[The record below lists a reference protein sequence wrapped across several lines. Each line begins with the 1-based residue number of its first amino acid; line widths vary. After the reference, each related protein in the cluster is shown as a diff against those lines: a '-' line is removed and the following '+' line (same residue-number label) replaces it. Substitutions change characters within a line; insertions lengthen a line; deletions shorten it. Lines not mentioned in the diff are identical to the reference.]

1 MPAAFSRTTR
11 SLQVDGFGRA
21 VVAMLVV
28 GALLATWTLWLFLA
42 EVTVYEVAA
51 SARVE
56 VGQAVSPLAARVSGR
71 VVRSQ
76 LALGQRVEAGQLLV
90 ELDSERE
97 ALALAQGK
105 AQEES
110 IAAQIAPLREEIAV
124 REQALAHTREA
135 GRAEVAEAR
144 SRYEEARSRA
154 SFRES
159 DAERARQLSEQG
171 LLARRDAEERAVD
184 AESGRSAVDALR
196 SAVSRV
202 ETEHKR
208 RLSELEADLAGLR
221 RELGRA
227 VAEAAAA
234 RAAVERLEHELELR
248 RIRAPVSGQIGEIVP
263 LQAGTMLTEG
273 ERIGAVVPAG
283 NLAVVASFAPATIG
297 RLRVGQAAR
306 LRLDGFPPLQYGTI
320 PTVVTSI
327 GSEVQGGLVRVE
339 LMLTPGAS
347 VPTLLQ
353 HGMPGTV
360 EVIVERVAPAVLVLR
375 AVGRLLVE
383 EYR

>member
-1 MPAAFSRTTR
+1 MPAAFSRTMR

-21 VVAMLVV
+21 MVAMLVV
-28 GALLATWTLWLFLA
+28 GALLASWMLWLFLA

-56 VGQAVSPLAARVSGR
+56 VGQAVSPIAARVSGR

-76 LALGQRVEAGQLLV
+76 LALGQRVQAGQILV

-110 IAAQIAPLREEIAV
+110 LAAQIGPLRDEIAV
-124 REQALAHTREA
+124 REQALGLTREA

-144 SRYEEARSRA
+144 SRYQEAESRA
-154 SFRES
+154 TFRDS
-159 DAERARQLSEQG
+159 DAERARKLSEQG
-171 LLARRDAEERAVD
+171 VLAQREAEERAVD
-184 AESGRSAVDALR
+184 AKSGRAALDALR
-196 SAVSRV
+196 SAVSRT

-208 RLSELEADLAGLR
+208 RVSELEADLAGLR

-227 VAEAAAA
+227 VADAAAA

-263 LQAGTMLTEG
+263 LQAGTMLAEG
-273 ERIGAVVPAG
+273 ERVGAVVPAG
-283 NLAVVASFAPATIG
+283 NLVVVASFAPASIG
-297 RLRVGQAAR
+297 RLRVGQEAR
-306 LRLDGFPPLQYGTI
+306 LRLDEFPPLQYGTI

-339 LMLTPGAS
+339 LTLTPGAS
-347 VPTLLQ
+347 VPMLLQ

-360 EVIVERVAPAVLVLR
+360 EVIVERVPPAVLVLR

-383 EYR
+383 EHR